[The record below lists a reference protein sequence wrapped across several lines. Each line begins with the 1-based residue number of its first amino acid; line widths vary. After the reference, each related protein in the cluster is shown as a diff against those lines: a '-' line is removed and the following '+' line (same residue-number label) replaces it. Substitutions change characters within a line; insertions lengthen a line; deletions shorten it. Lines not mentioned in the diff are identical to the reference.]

1 MAEEQINDAM
11 ASVTMTDM
19 IRSVLSI
26 QTADIKMVN
35 LSERTMNDVSDE
47 ELTQE
52 IDFTYANEQIDRFR
66 QHSIQKLNE
75 LISDELV

>member
-1 MAEEQINDAM
+1 M
-11 ASVTMTDM
+11 
-19 IRSVLSI
+19 
-26 QTADIKMVN
+26 N
-35 LSERTMNDVSDE
+35 LSERTMNDVSDK

-66 QHSIQKLNE
+66 QYSIQKLNE